1 MRDRRAGSSAA
12 SRAGRIGGFGSVH
25 RMPRTVVPEH
35 LFSSLSRRV
44 SPPAPIPDRLPM
56 RLLPAVAALTL
67 SIAAACAS
75 AQQSRLPDIGSSAGE
90 LLGPAQQAEYG
101 SLLLTQLR
109 AYGYVLDDPLVDGW
123 LQSVG
128 NRLAAASDEPDQP
141 FTFFMLRDRQFNA
154 FATLGGYIGTNAGL
168 VLAAESED
176 EVASVLAHEVAHV
189 TQEHVLRG
197 AERAQKDQVPI
208 LLAMLGAIAVAQ
220 SAGGNSSDDG
230 ALAAVAIGQGLAAQR
245 QIDYTRSN
253 EAEADRL
260 GLRTLARS
268 GYDPTAMASMFQ
280 RMQTVSRVN
289 QGGARERTPDYLRT
303 HPVTITRISE
313 AKQRA
318 EGMTAARPLFG
329 TGGGIAS
336 EHPLLPS
343 GLELPAS
350 SFADVGGQFGW
361 ARERIRVLSANTPG
375 EAVREYRQ
383 RQRGETLDAAARYG
397 LAVALL
403 RANDAAEAIAQFE
416 PLLEA
421 HPDDPWIVLG
431 MAEAEARAGRQAAA
445 DARLDALLARMPEH
459 RPTLLTY
466 SQILAERNTP
476 EAGRRAQELL
486 RPLLARSKDDAVF
499 QRTYARISEIA
510 GDPVR
515 AGEAHAEAEN
525 LYGRP
530 ERALLQLNTLLKRND
545 LDYYSRA
552 RIEARIAAITPRVL
566 ELRRQGVRDEVL
578 ERR

>member
-1 MRDRRAGSSAA
+1 
-12 SRAGRIGGFGSVH
+12 
-25 RMPRTVVPEH
+25 
-35 LFSSLSRRV
+35 
-44 SPPAPIPDRLPM
+44 M

-67 SIAAACAS
+67 SIAAVCAS

-109 AYGYVLDDPLVDGW
+109 AYGYVLDDPLVDSW

-128 NRLAAASDEPDQP
+128 NRLAASSDEPDQP

-268 GYDPTAMASMFQ
+268 GYDPAAMASMFQ

-289 QGGARERTPDYLRT
+289 QGGTRERTPDYLRT

-329 TGGGIAS
+329 TGAGIAS

-350 SFADVGGQFGW
+350 SFSDVGGQFGW

-383 RQRGETLDAAARYG
+383 RQRSETLGAAQRYG

-403 RANDAAEAIAQFE
+403 RANEAAEAIAEFE
-416 PLLEA
+416 PLLDA
-421 HPDDPWIVLG
+421 HADDPWIVLG
-431 MAEAEARAGRQAAA
+431 MAEAEARAGRAAA
-445 DARLDALLARMPEH
+445 AEARLDALLARMPEH

-466 SQILAERNTP
+466 SQILAERDTP
-476 EAGRRAQELL
+476 EAGRRALELL